1 MTLPRNPNPSPDE
14 RSLLIA
20 ARAGCELAFGT
31 LVEEHRS
38 GLELYCYLM
47 LGDSEAGRHAMCE
60 TLLTAWRERGGPD
73 AREDARTW
81 LYRAAAR
88 VCIEAVDGEPMSSAT
103 DNS

>member
-1 MTLPRNPNPSPDE
+1 MLPPNRSIDE
-14 RSLLIA
+14 RRLLSE
-20 ARAGCELAFGT
+20 ARGGCERAFGT
-31 LVEEHRS
+31 LVDEHRS

-47 LGDSEAGRHAMCE
+47 LGDLEAGRHAMCE

-88 VCIEAVDGEPMSSAT
+88 VCIEAVDGEPMSSDAEERWT
-103 DNS
+103 S

>member
-1 MTLPRNPNPSPDE
+1 MLPPNGTTDE

-20 ARAGCELAFGT
+20 ARGGCERAFAT
-31 LVEEHRS
+31 LVDEHRS

-73 AREDARTW
+73 ARAGARTW

-88 VCIEAVDGEPMSSAT
+88 VCIEAVDGPPMSSDADDRWT
-103 DNS
+103 S